1 MAKTV
6 RTTDA
11 SGELVLRR
19 DSYAYTFDGGSNVQY
34 LVFARVKYV
43 TYNGNQTIT
52 LLVTGIDNYA
62 YSNIGVYIL
71 QGSVRANGATTGN
84 AKAIIPGRN
93 PSNVGFG
100 YYKGDD
106 GYVYFGVKR
115 VATYTQRTNITILHE
130 TGAPNPFEY
139 EQFYAGPTEPT
150 GWTSITIAS

>member
-19 DSYAYTFDGGSNVQY
+19 DSYAYAFEGGSNVPY
-34 LVFARVKYV
+34 LVFARVKYA

-62 YSNIGVYIL
+62 FSNIGVYIL
-71 QGSVRANGATTGN
+71 QGCVRANGATTGN

-93 PSNVGFG
+93 ASSLGFG

-115 VATYTQRTNITILHE
+115 VATYSQRTNITILHE
-130 TGAPNPFEY
+130 TGAPYPY
-139 EQFYAGPTEPT
+139 EFDQFYAGTTEPT
-150 GWTSITIAS
+150 GWTNITIAS

>member
-19 DSYAYTFDGGSNVQY
+19 DSYAYAFDGGSNVPY
-34 LVFARVKYV
+34 LVFARVKYAS
-43 TYNGNQTIT
+43 YNGNQTMT

-71 QGSVRANGATTGN
+71 QGCVRANGATTGN

-93 PSNVGFG
+93 AADLGFG
-100 YYKGDD
+100 YYMSDD

-115 VATYTQRTNITILHE
+115 VATYSQRTNLTILHE
-130 TGAPNPFEY
+130 TSAPYPFEFD
-139 EQFYAGPTEPT
+139 QFYAGTTEPT
-150 GWTSITIAS
+150 GWTNITIAT